1 MKNWKKK
8 ILGITLALMVLVGAF
23 TPPVRSFFELPAEQ
37 QVVLGDKIQL
47 DWRLPPS
54 LAKQIAWIVYDA
66 QGGSKVA
73 WASGGFSATEA
84 GDLHLQL
91 KLFGIIPLK
100 NINIQVV
107 KPVAVVP
114 GGHSIG
120 ILLHTQGV
128 LVVGEAGVETPQGE
142 KKYPARRAGLEVG
155 DVILAVNG
163 QEVKSEEDL
172 ADMIHRAGKA
182 GRRVELVVR
191 RGERKFTVHVQ
202 PEYCRE
208 TGRYRIGLYVRD
220 STAGV
225 GTLTFYHPTRGIYG
239 ALGHK
244 VMPEYGSS
252 ALEIT
257 GGRIIAAAVRGI
269 QQARKG
275 QPGEKIGLFSANPS
289 FSGSI
294 QKNTTFGIFGILSGT
309 PLPGPYGSPVPVAL
323 NSQVRP
329 GRAEILTVVSGE
341 QVEVFEAYIERV
353 LPQQYS
359 NGKGLV
365 IRITDTRLL
374 SLTGGIIQGMSG
386 SPILQDGKLVG
397 AVTHVFVNDPTR
409 GYGVLAEWMLRE
421 SGLWEDNAAQE
432 TLPGGSLSNF
442 PVVCFLRS

>member
-1 MKNWKKK
+1 
-8 ILGITLALMVLVGAF
+8 MVLVGALA
-23 TPPVRSFFELPAEQ
+23 PPVRNFFELPAEQ
-37 QVVLGDKIQL
+37 QVVLGDEFQL
-47 DWRLPPS
+47 AWRLPSP
-54 LAKQIAWIVYDA
+54 LERQITWILYDPVD
-66 QGGSKVA
+66 GSKVA
-73 WASGGFSATEA
+73 RASGGFSTTEA

-114 GGHSIG
+114 AGHSIG

-128 LVVGEAGVETPQGE
+128 LVVGEAGIETSDG
-142 KKYPARRAGLEVG
+142 KRSYPARRAGLEVG
-155 DVILAVNG
+155 DVILALNG
-163 QEVKSEEDL
+163 REIEREEDL
-172 ADMIHRAGKA
+172 ADLIHRAGRDGK
-182 GRRVELVVR
+182 GVELLVR
-191 RGERKFTVHVQ
+191 RGEREFTVRLR

-225 GTLTFYHPTRGIYG
+225 GTLTFYQPTTGVYG

-244 VMPEYGSS
+244 VVPEYGSS

-257 GGRIIAAAVRGI
+257 GGRIVAAAVQGI

-275 QPGEKIGLFSANPS
+275 QPGEKIGLFSTNPS

-294 QKNTTFGIFGILSGT
+294 QKNTTFGIFGILSRT
-309 PLPGPYGSPVPVAL
+309 PNPGPYGNPVPVAL

-353 LPQQYS
+353 LPQQYA

-365 IRITDTRLL
+365 IRITDPRLL
-374 SLTGGIIQGMSG
+374 GLTGGIIQGMSG

-397 AVTHVFVNDPTR
+397 AVTHVFVNDPIR
-409 GYGVLAEWMLRE
+409 GYGVLAEWMLKE
-421 SGLWEDNAAQE
+421 SGLWEEGGEQE
-432 TLPGGSLSNF
+432 TTGRTLVELPGSL
-442 PVVCFLRS
+442 FLPS